1 MRIALLGITEEAHV
15 VFLNLLGERSLGM
28 RKSLI
33 GILVAMIGLCLIPM
47 LVYGQAVLGPCTDE
61 AVAARKQ
68 GKASAAEQIVP
79 PTASCMSSR
88 VPLPGE
94 PAIDFQLP
102 AVVGNEIKTVKL
114 SDYQGKYRVL
124 CFFPADFTFV

>member
-1 MRIALLGITEEAHV
+1 MKKGIVILFTLLLGLA
-15 VFLNLLGERSLGM
+15 
-28 RKSLI
+28 
-33 GILVAMIGLCLIPM
+33 LIPIAAHA
-47 LVYGQAVLGPCTDE
+47 QAVLGACTDE
-61 AVAARKQ
+61 AVAAREQ
-68 GKASAAEQIVP
+68 GKAP
-79 PTASCMSSR
+79 PAGQAMAPGGTCESSR

-102 AVVGNEIKTVKL
+102 AVVGDEIKMIKL

>member
-1 MRIALLGITEEAHV
+1 MKKMFLVVFALLLGFSLIPLEAH
-15 VFLNLLGERSLGM
+15 
-28 RKSLI
+28 
-33 GILVAMIGLCLIPM
+33 A
-47 LVYGQAVLGPCTDE
+47 QAVLGACSDD

-68 GKASAAEQIVP
+68 GKAPPAEQAVTP
-79 PTASCMSSR
+79 RGACEANR

-102 AVVGNEIKTVKL
+102 AVVGDEIKMVKL
-114 SDYQGKYRVL
+114 SDYRGKYRVI

>member
-1 MRIALLGITEEAHV
+1 MKKGIFV
-15 VFLNLLGERSLGM
+15 VFTLLMGLSLM
-28 RKSLI
+28 PLT
-33 GILVAMIGLCLIPM
+33 ANA
-47 LVYGQAVLGPCTDE
+47 QAVLGACTDK
-61 AVAARKQ
+61 AVAERAQ
-68 GKASAAEQIVP
+68 GKPSPAGQTVAPRAACE
-79 PTASCMSSR
+79 SSR

-102 AVVGNEIKTVKL
+102 AVVGDEIKMIKL

>member
-1 MRIALLGITEEAHV
+1 MKKMFLVVFALLLGFSLIPLEAH
-15 VFLNLLGERSLGM
+15 
-28 RKSLI
+28 
-33 GILVAMIGLCLIPM
+33 A
-47 LVYGQAVLGPCTDE
+47 QAVLGACSDD

-68 GKASAAEQIVP
+68 GKAPPAEQVMP
-79 PTASCMSSR
+79 PRGACEAGR

-102 AVVGNEIKTVKL
+102 AVVGDEIKMVKL
-114 SDYQGKYRVL
+114 SDYQGKYRVI